1 MILTTHND
9 EFGAVL
15 LESMDGAIRSLLSQE
30 VAEAFHANLRD
41 KHSINPE
48 DMLSHL
54 ATVSIVLEKYF
65 GPSARTIEKAIAQ
78 RLYSKYDLEFQG
90 GEGYKLTDYVNNAKN
105 KLPKSPALS
114 SEPANVNLPL
124 TEDFNRLLVE
134 SVKEAIEDAVGK
146 DSAKLAFRL
155 IERDVTFDELP
166 RHLPT
171 FYLALRNNFGKDHRA
186 IETAI
191 AKTLYLKLS
200 LEFIE
205 TPNTELGKYV
215 ELAFIKV
222 RQREQAG
229 FKNLTE
235 KKGGLV

>member
-15 LESMDGAIRSLLSQE
+15 VESMDDAIRSLLSQE
-30 VAEAFHANLRD
+30 VVEAFHTNLRD
-41 KHSINPE
+41 KRSIEP
-48 DMLSHL
+48 DDIPSHIPI
-54 ATVSIVLEKYF
+54 VSIVLEKYF
-65 GPSARTIEKAIAQ
+65 GPSAHTIEKTIAQ
-78 RLYSKYDLEFQG
+78 KLYSKYGLQFMGNED
-90 GEGYKLTDYVNNAKN
+90 YKLADYVDEARN
-105 KLPKSPALS
+105 KLQKSPAPRF
-114 SEPANVNLPL
+114 ETTNVNLPL
-124 TEDFNRLLVE
+124 AEDFNRLLVE
-134 SVKEAIEDAVGK
+134 SVREAIEDAVGK

-155 IERDVTFDELP
+155 LERDVTFDELP

-171 FYLALRNNFGKDHRA
+171 FYLALKNNFGKDHGT

-191 AKTLYLKLS
+191 ARRLYLKLS

-215 ELAFIKV
+215 ESAFIKV

-229 FKNLTE
+229 FINLTR
-235 KKGGLV
+235 KMVV